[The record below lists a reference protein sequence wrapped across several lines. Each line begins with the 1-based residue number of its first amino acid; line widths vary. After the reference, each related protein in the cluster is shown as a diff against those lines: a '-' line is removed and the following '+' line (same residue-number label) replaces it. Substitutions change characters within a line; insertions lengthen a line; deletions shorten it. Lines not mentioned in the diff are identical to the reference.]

1 MELKNGNH
9 KFEQSRAELASLITS
24 HTIVEGKQHTVLPN
38 LQLLRTTSV
47 SEYLHSIY
55 EPSLIVIA
63 QGSKVVTLGD
73 ESYQYDSNSY
83 LVSSVHLPIVGRIV
97 EASPQK
103 PYLCVQ
109 INFTIDQVMDV
120 IKETDQAWD
129 GKSDFG
135 RGLVI
140 NKTNDLLMDA
150 VVRFVRLLD
159 SPEDIKVLAPFII
172 REILYRILQ
181 DDHRNVIKQFAM
193 SGSQSYSVGKI
204 IKLINEDFAKPLRI
218 DELAEK
224 ANMSTSSLHSQ
235 FKRVTAMS
243 PLQYQK
249 RMRLQEARRL
259 LLADSFRDAADVGF
273 EVGYE
278 SPSQFSREYARMFG
292 LPPISDR
299 KRLKDSLAFHLTMI

>member
-24 HTIVEGKQHTVLPN
+24 HTIVEGKQHTLLPN

-97 EASPQK
+97 EATPQK

-120 IKETDQAWD
+120 IKETDQAWE
-129 GKSDFG
+129 GKTDFG

-299 KRLKDSLAFHLTMI
+299 KRLRDSLAFHLTMI